1 MAKNNKNE
9 HMKKALVLVL
19 LLSTSLLSF
28 AQYEKDEEKDKG
40 FKRDQLFIG
49 SGINLGFFNGFI
61 VGLNPEVG
69 YSLNRFIDVGIGANV
84 NLITQND
91 QNSPTTYRQWTFG
104 GGPFV
109 RIWPVNMLFIGG
121 QFEYNSIRYS
131 VKSGGDIVYKEN
143 RTAPSILVGAGYGNR
158 TIGGNQFY
166 TSVMVDVLR
175 NPNSPYIDSYNR
187 LQPVLRTTFLFY
199 LKPKRAR

>member
-1 MAKNNKNE
+1 
-9 HMKKALVLVL
+9 MKKSLALVLMLVI
-19 LLSTSLLSF
+19 SFLSF
-28 AQYEKDEEKDKG
+28 AQNGENEGKEKG

-49 SGINLGFFNGFI
+49 TGINLGFFNGFV

-69 YSLNRFIDVGIGANV
+69 YSLNKFIDVGIGTNV

-91 QNSPTTYRQWTFG
+91 PNSPTTYRQWTFG

-121 QFEYNSIRYS
+121 QFEYNSILYS

-166 TSVMVDVLR
+166 TSIMVDVLR
-175 NPNSPYIDSYNR
+175 NPNSPYIDQYSR
-187 LQPVLRTTFLFY
+187 LQPILRTTFLFY

>member
-1 MAKNNKNE
+1 
-9 HMKKALVLVL
+9 MKKSLFFL
-19 LLSTSLLSF
+19 LMLLTSLFSF
-28 AQYEKDEEKDKG
+28 AQDREDEGKEKG

-61 VGLNPEVG
+61 VGLNPEIG
-69 YSLNRFIDVGIGANV
+69 YSLNRFVDIGIGTNV

-91 QNSPTTYRQWTFG
+91 QSSPTTYRQLTLG

-109 RIWPVNMLFIGG
+109 RIWPVNMLFVGG

-131 VKSGGDIVYKEN
+131 VKSGGDIVFKEN

-158 TIGGNQFY
+158 ILGGNQFY
-166 TSVMVDVLR
+166 TSIMVDVLR
-175 NPNSPYIDSYNR
+175 NPNSPYIDSYRR
-187 LQPVLRTTFLFY
+187 LQPVFRTTFLFY
-199 LKPKRAR
+199 LKPKRER

>member
-1 MAKNNKNE
+1 
-9 HMKKALVLVL
+9 MKKSLFLVL
-19 LLSTSLLSF
+19 LLSTSLFSF
-28 AQYEKDEEKDKG
+28 AQYGKDDEKEKG
-40 FKRDQLFIG
+40 FKQDQLFIG
-49 SGINLGFFNGFI
+49 TGINLGFFNGF
-61 VGLNPEVG
+61 VLGLNPEVG
-69 YSLNRFIDVGIGANV
+69 YSLNKFIDVGIGTNV

-91 QNSPTTYRQWTFG
+91 PNSPTTYRQWTFG

-158 TIGGNQFY
+158 TVGGNQFY
-166 TSVMVDVLR
+166 TSIMVDVLR
-175 NPNSPYIDSYNR
+175 NPNSPYIDQYSR
-187 LQPVLRTTFLFY
+187 LQPILRTTFLFY
-199 LKPKRAR
+199 FKPKRAR

>member
-1 MAKNNKNE
+1 
-9 HMKKALVLVL
+9 MKKSLVL
-19 LLSTSLLSF
+19 LLMLMTSLFSF
-28 AQYEKDEEKDKG
+28 AQNTEEEEKDKG

-69 YSLNRFIDVGIGANV
+69 YSLNRFIDVGIGTNV

-91 QNSPTTYRQWTFG
+91 PNSPTTYRQWTFG

-131 VKSGGDIVYKEN
+131 VKSGGDIVYKED

-166 TSVMVDVLR
+166 TSIMVDVLR

>member
-1 MAKNNKNE
+1 
-9 HMKKALVLVL
+9 MKKSLVL
-19 LLSTSLLSF
+19 LLMLMTSLFSF
-28 AQYEKDEEKDKG
+28 AQNTEEEEKDRG

-69 YSLNRFIDVGIGANV
+69 YSLNRFIDVGIGTNV

-143 RTAPSILVGAGYGNR
+143 RAAPSILVGAGYGNR

-166 TSVMVDVLR
+166 TSIMVDVLR

>member
-1 MAKNNKNE
+1 M
-9 HMKKALVLVL
+9 LTV
-19 LLSTSLLSF
+19 SLFSF
-28 AQYEKDEEKDKG
+28 AQNEDDEKDKG

-61 VGLNPEVG
+61 LGLNPEVG
-69 YSLNRFIDVGIGANV
+69 YSLNRFIDVGIGTNV

-91 QNSPTTYRQWTFG
+91 PNSPTTYRQLTLG

-131 VKSGGDIVYKEN
+131 VKSGGDIVYREN

-166 TSVMVDVLR
+166 TSIMVDVLR
-175 NPNSPYIDSYNR
+175 NPNSPYIDSYRR
-187 LQPVLRTTFLFY
+187 LQPVFRTTFLFY
-199 LKPKRAR
+199 LKPKRER

>member
-1 MAKNNKNE
+1 
-9 HMKKALVLVL
+9 MKK
-19 LLSTSLLSF
+19 SLFFFLMLTVSLFSF
-28 AQYEKDEEKDKG
+28 AQNEDDEKDKG

-61 VGLNPEVG
+61 LGLNPEVG
-69 YSLNRFIDVGIGANV
+69 YSLNRFIDVGIGTNV

-91 QNSPTTYRQWTFG
+91 PNSPTTYRQLTLG

-131 VKSGGDIVYKEN
+131 VKSGGDIVYREN

-166 TSVMVDVLR
+166 TSIMVDVLR
-175 NPNSPYIDSYNR
+175 NPNSPYIDSYRR
-187 LQPVLRTTFLFY
+187 LQPVFRTTFLFY
-199 LKPKRAR
+199 LKPKRER

>member
-1 MAKNNKNE
+1 
-9 HMKKALVLVL
+9 MKKSLFFFLML
-19 LLSTSLLSF
+19 MTSLFSF
-28 AQYEKDEEKDKG
+28 AQNTEDEEKDKG

-61 VGLNPEVG
+61 IGLNPEIG
-69 YSLNRFIDVGIGANV
+69 YSLNRFVDVGIGTNV

-91 QNSPTTYRQWTFG
+91 QNSPTTYRQWTLG

-121 QFEYNSIRYS
+121 QFEYNSISYS
-131 VKSGGDIVYKEN
+131 AKSGGDIVFKEKL
-143 RTAPSILVGAGYGNR
+143 TAPSILVGAGYGNR

-166 TSVMVDVLR
+166 TSIMVDVLR
-175 NPNSPYIDSYNR
+175 NPNSPYIDSYRR
-187 LQPVLRTTFLFY
+187 LQPVFRTTFLFY
-199 LKPKRAR
+199 FKPKRER

>member
-1 MAKNNKNE
+1 
-9 HMKKALVLVL
+9 MKKSLVL
-19 LLSTSLLSF
+19 LLMLMTSLFSF
-28 AQYEKDEEKDKG
+28 AQNTEEEEKDRG

-69 YSLNRFIDVGIGANV
+69 YSLNRFIDVGIGTNV

-166 TSVMVDVLR
+166 TSIMVDVLR

>member
-1 MAKNNKNE
+1 
-9 HMKKALVLVL
+9 MKK
-19 LLSTSLLSF
+19 SLFFFLMLTVSLFSF
-28 AQYEKDEEKDKG
+28 AQNEDDEKDKG

-49 SGINLGFFNGFI
+49 SGLNLGFFNGFI
-61 VGLNPEVG
+61 LGLNPEVG
-69 YSLNRFIDVGIGANV
+69 YSLNRFIDVGIGTNV

-91 QNSPTTYRQWTFG
+91 PNSPTTYRQLTLG

-131 VKSGGDIVYKEN
+131 VKSGGDIVYREN

-166 TSVMVDVLR
+166 TSIMVDVLR
-175 NPNSPYIDSYNR
+175 NPNSPYIDSYRR
-187 LQPVLRTTFLFY
+187 LQPVFRTTFLFY
-199 LKPKRAR
+199 LKPKRER

>member
-1 MAKNNKNE
+1 MI
-9 HMKKALVLVL
+9 MKKALLLTL
-19 LLSTSLLSF
+19 LLSASLFSF
-28 AQYEKDEEKDKG
+28 AQYGKDDEKEKG

-49 SGINLGFFNGFI
+49 TGINLGFFNGF
-61 VGLNPEVG
+61 VLGLNPEVG
-69 YSLNRFIDVGIGANV
+69 YSLNRFVDVGIGTNV

-91 QNSPTTYRQWTFG
+91 PNSPTTYRQWTFG

-121 QFEYNSIRYS
+121 QFEYNSILYS
-131 VKSGGDIVYKEN
+131 VKSGGAIVYKEN

-175 NPNSPYIDSYNR
+175 NANSPYIDQYSR
-187 LQPVLRTTFLFY
+187 LQPILRTTFLFY

>member
-1 MAKNNKNE
+1 
-9 HMKKALVLVL
+9 MKKSLIFL
-19 LLSTSLLSF
+19 LMLTASLYSF
-28 AQYEKDEEKDKG
+28 AQNEEEEKDKG

-61 VGLNPEVG
+61 LGLNPEIG
-69 YSLNRFIDVGIGANV
+69 YSLNRFVDVGVGTNV

-91 QNSPTTYRQWTFG
+91 QNSPTTYRQFTLG

-109 RIWPVNMLFIGG
+109 RIWPVNMLFVGG

-158 TIGGNQFY
+158 ILGGNQFY
-166 TSVMVDVLR
+166 TSIMVDVLR
-175 NPNSPYIDSYNR
+175 NPNSPYIDSYRR
-187 LQPVLRTTFLFY
+187 LQPVFRTTFLFY
-199 LKPKRAR
+199 LKPKREK

>member
-1 MAKNNKNE
+1 
-9 HMKKALVLVL
+9 MKKTLVLAL
-19 LLSTSLLSF
+19 LLSTSLFSF

-69 YSLNRFIDVGIGANV
+69 YSLNRFIDVGIGTNV

-91 QNSPTTYRQWTFG
+91 PNSPTTYRQWTFG

-166 TSVMVDVLR
+166 TSIMVDVLR

>member
-1 MAKNNKNE
+1 
-9 HMKKALVLVL
+9 MKKALVLVL

>member
-1 MAKNNKNE
+1 
-9 HMKKALVLVL
+9 MKK
-19 LLSTSLLSF
+19 SLLFLLMLTASLFSF
-28 AQYEKDEEKDKG
+28 AQNEDDEKDKG

-61 VGLNPEVG
+61 VGLNPEIG
-69 YSLNRFIDVGIGANV
+69 YSLNRFVDVGIGTNV

-91 QNSPTTYRQWTFG
+91 PNSPTTYRQWTFG

-109 RIWPVNMLFIGG
+109 RIWPLNMLFVGG
-121 QFEYNSIRYS
+121 QFEYNSISFSQRIDGN
-131 VKSGGDIVYKEN
+131 VTYKEK
-143 RTAPSILVGAGYGNR
+143 RTSPSILVGAGYGNR

-166 TSVMVDVLR
+166 TSIMVDVQR
-175 NPNSPYIDSYNR
+175 NPNSPYIDDYRR
-187 LQPVLRTTFLFY
+187 LQPVFRTTFLFY

>member
-1 MAKNNKNE
+1 
-9 HMKKALVLVL
+9 MKK
-19 LLSTSLLSF
+19 SLLFLMMLTSSFILF
-28 AQYEKDEEKDKG
+28 AQNSEEDEKEKG

-61 VGLNPEVG
+61 VGLNPEIG
-69 YSLNRFIDVGIGANV
+69 YSLNRFVDVGIGTNV

-91 QNSPTTYRQWTFG
+91 PNSPTTYRQWTFG

-109 RIWPVNMLFIGG
+109 RIWPVNMLFVGG
-121 QFEYNSIRYS
+121 QFEYNSISYS

-158 TIGGNQFY
+158 TLGGNQFY
-166 TSVMVDVLR
+166 TSIMVDVLR
-175 NPNSPYIDSYNR
+175 NPNSPYIDSYRR
-187 LQPVLRTTFLFY
+187 LQPVFRTTFLFY
-199 LKPKRAR
+199 LKPKRER

>member
-1 MAKNNKNE
+1 
-9 HMKKALVLVL
+9 MKKSLALVLMLVI
-19 LLSTSLLSF
+19 SFLSF
-28 AQYEKDEEKDKG
+28 AQNGENEEKEKG

-49 SGINLGFFNGFI
+49 TGINLGFFNGFV

-69 YSLNRFIDVGIGANV
+69 YSLNKFIDVGIGTNV

-91 QNSPTTYRQWTFG
+91 PNSPTTYRQWTFG

-121 QFEYNSIRYS
+121 QFEYNSILYS

-166 TSVMVDVLR
+166 TSIMVDVLR
-175 NPNSPYIDSYNR
+175 NPNSPYIDQYSR
-187 LQPVLRTTFLFY
+187 LQPILRTTFLFY

>member
-1 MAKNNKNE
+1 
-9 HMKKALVLVL
+9 MKK
-19 LLSTSLLSF
+19 SLLFLMMFTSSFILF
-28 AQYEKDEEKDKG
+28 AQNSEEDEKEKG

-61 VGLNPEVG
+61 VGLNPEIG
-69 YSLNRFIDVGIGANV
+69 YSLNRFVDVGIGTNV

-91 QNSPTTYRQWTFG
+91 PNSPTTYRQWTFG

-109 RIWPVNMLFIGG
+109 RIWPVNMLFVGG
-121 QFEYNSIRYS
+121 QFEYNSISYS

-158 TIGGNQFY
+158 TLGGNQFY
-166 TSVMVDVLR
+166 TSIMVDVLR
-175 NPNSPYIDSYNR
+175 NPNSPYIDSYRR
-187 LQPVLRTTFLFY
+187 LQPVFRTTFLFY
-199 LKPKRAR
+199 LKPKRER

>member
-1 MAKNNKNE
+1 LICNKSFRYE
-9 HMKKALVLVL
+9 KI
-19 LLSTSLLSF
+19 TFSF
-28 AQYEKDEEKDKG
+28 AQNTEEEEKDRG

-69 YSLNRFIDVGIGANV
+69 YSLNRFIDVGIGTNV

-166 TSVMVDVLR
+166 TSIMVDVLR

>member
-1 MAKNNKNE
+1 
-9 HMKKALVLVL
+9 MKK
-19 LLSTSLLSF
+19 SLLFLMMFTSSFILF
-28 AQYEKDEEKDKG
+28 AQNSEEDEKEKG

-61 VGLNPEVG
+61 VGLNPEIG
-69 YSLNRFIDVGIGANV
+69 YSLNRFVDVGIGTNV

-91 QNSPTTYRQWTFG
+91 PNSPTTYRQWTFG

-109 RIWPVNMLFIGG
+109 RIWPVNMLFVGG
-121 QFEYNSIRYS
+121 QFEYNSISYS

-158 TIGGNQFY
+158 ILGGNQFY
-166 TSVMVDVLR
+166 TSIMVDVLR
-175 NPNSPYIDSYNR
+175 NPNSPYIDSYRR
-187 LQPVLRTTFLFY
+187 LQPVFRTTFLFY
-199 LKPKRAR
+199 LKPKRER